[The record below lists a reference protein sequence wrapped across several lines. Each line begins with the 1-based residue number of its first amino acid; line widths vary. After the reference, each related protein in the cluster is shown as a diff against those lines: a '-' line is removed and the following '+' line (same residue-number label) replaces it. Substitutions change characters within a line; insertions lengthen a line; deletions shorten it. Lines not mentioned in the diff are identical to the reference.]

1 MCIAILNRVNTL
13 SYKTFKQCW
22 QSNPDGAGLTF
33 FDGKNIQIIKEMK
46 SVKTFYTQYK
56 EIRTKYPTID
66 IAIHFRI
73 ATHGGVNLT
82 NCHPFKVNKQTAFIH
97 NGIISKVN
105 ATKEFSDTF
114 IFNETIL
121 KKLPPNFATNET
133 ILELLDSYIGYSKLV
148 IISGKN
154 YAIVNESAG
163 HWNGGNWYS
172 NESYKP
178 RKAYTPPTNYAPYGN
193 NTKQYYRPY
202 YTPNLWEE
210 ADTYAVETPKKK
222 TADSSKYYEGI
233 CECCNEQST
242 KLTYVSDY
250 NIDMCNDCKTA
261 YLTPLNK

>member
-22 QSNPDGAGLTF
+22 NSNPDGAGLTF

-46 SVKTFYTQYK
+46 SVKNFYTQYK

-73 ATHGGVNLT
+73 ATHGGVTLT

-121 KKLPPNFATNET
+121 KNLPPNFATNET

-163 HWNGGNWYS
+163 HWNAGNWYS

-178 RKAYTPPTNYAPYGN
+178 RKVYTYTLAPYGTYSKIPN
-193 NTKQYYRPY
+193 NVNRASWH
-202 YTPNLWEE
+202 TPNLWDESE
-210 ADTYAVETPKKK
+210 IYAVEKPSKATKSE
-222 TADSSKYYEGI
+222 AKYYSGL
-233 CECCNEQST
+233 CECCSEQSD
-242 KLTYVSDY
+242 KLTYSGEY
-250 NIDMCNDCKTA
+250 NIDICNDCKTA
-261 YLTPLNK
+261 YLSK

>member
-22 QSNPDGAGLTF
+22 NSNPDGAGLTF

-46 SVKTFYTQYK
+46 SVKTFYAQYK
-56 EIRTKYPTID
+56 EIRAQYPTID

-97 NGIISKVN
+97 NGVISKMN

-163 HWNGGNWYS
+163 HWNAGDWYS

-178 RKAYTPPTNYAPYGN
+178 RKVYEYKPIYNGVKPYQRNTWHTPD
-193 NTKQYYRPY
+193 
-202 YTPNLWEE
+202 LWDE
-210 ADTYAVETPKKK
+210 ADAYAIDTPQKK
-222 TADSSKYYEGI
+222 TADANKYYSG
-233 CECCNEQST
+233 ECDCCAEKSD
-242 KLTYVSDY
+242 KLTFVSEY
-250 NIDMCNDCKTA
+250 NIDMCNDCKKA
-261 YLTPLNK
+261 YLTH

>member
-22 QSNPDGAGLTF
+22 NNNPDGAGLTF

-46 SVKTFYTQYK
+46 SVKNFYTQYK

-97 NGIISKVN
+97 NGVISKVD

-121 KKLPPNFATNET
+121 KKLPPNFVTNET

-163 HWNGGNWYS
+163 HWNAGNWYS

-178 RKAYTPPTNYAPYGN
+178 RKAYEYKPIYSGIKPYQRNTWHTPDLWYESDIYA
-193 NTKQYYRPY
+193 TD
-202 YTPNLWEE
+202 TPQ
-210 ADTYAVETPKKK
+210 KK
-222 TADSSKYYEGI
+222 TADASKYYSG
-233 CECCNEQST
+233 ECDCCSEKSD
-242 KLTYVSDY
+242 KLTFVSEY
-250 NIDMCNDCKTA
+250 NIDMCSDCKKA
-261 YLTPLNK
+261 YLTPLDK